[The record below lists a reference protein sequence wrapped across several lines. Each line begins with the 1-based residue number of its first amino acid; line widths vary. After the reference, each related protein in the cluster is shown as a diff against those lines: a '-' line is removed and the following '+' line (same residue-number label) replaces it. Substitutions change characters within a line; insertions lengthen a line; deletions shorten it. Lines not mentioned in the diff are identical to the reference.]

1 MKKIHRSILAL
12 VLTSTMLLGTCTSAF
27 AATASSAAET
37 VEPGVVTISS
47 GGNVNGDIQGV
58 PSDTEGVT
66 VYKGVPFAQPPVGE
80 LRWKAPQDLTETW
93 DGVRVCDKWGNQAMQ
108 PEDLNPVG
116 EFWGDE
122 FYFDEAYNPE
132 ISEDC
137 LYLNVYA
144 PEHAEDELLPVM
156 VWIHGGGYSAGSS
169 IEQVCY
175 DGFNLAK
182 DDDVAFIACS
192 VSSTSSRNN
201 YQPTPAEGDE
211 KARIDAKIQR
221 STDAI
226 AEKAAARG

>member
-12 VLTSTMLLGTCTSAF
+12 VLTFTMLLGTCTSAF
-27 AATASSAAET
+27 AATSSSASET
-37 VEPGVVTISS
+37 VEPGIVTISS

-156 VWIHGGGYSAGSS
+156 VWIHGGGYDHGHAS
-169 IEQVCY
+169 EM
-175 DGFNLAK
+175 
-182 DDDVAFIACS
+182 
-192 VSSTSSRNN
+192 
-201 YQPTPAEGDE
+201 
-211 KARIDAKIQR
+211 
-221 STDAI
+221 
-226 AEKAAARG
+226 